1 MGGEVSCAVGWAVRC
16 EARGGG
22 GCAQAQQR
30 TLPSADAS
38 GLAPSPLPF
47 DLLPKSEPCRLPG
60 EVVGSGAVASA
71 SSAQSSSVVVR
82 MTAGEG
88 PRDLQGVNAQL

>member
-60 EVVGSGAVASA
+60 EVVGSGADASA
-71 SSAQSSSVVVR
+71 SSAQSSSVR
-82 MTAGEG
+82 IATAGSVTCE
-88 PRDLQGVNAQL
+88 VNAQL

>member
-22 GCAQAQQR
+22 GS

-60 EVVGSGAVASA
+60 EVAGSGADASA
-71 SSAQSSSVVVR
+71 SSAQSSSKRIGTGRRALARRVLRV
-82 MTAGEG
+82 
-88 PRDLQGVNAQL
+88 VNAQV